1 MPKFSLKKY
10 SVVDVCMESLKFR
23 ILT

>member
-10 SVVDVCMESLKFR
+10 SVVDVCIESLKFR